1 MTDQIHP
8 LYREAI
14 ERLQVLLDRAQETEL
29 REPTAMTLATC
40 SRDGRPTARTVLLRG
55 LDERGM
61 VFYTNLTSR
70 KGRQLEDNPRAAL
83 CFHWQ
88 PLEEQVLVEGDVEL
102 VSDAE
107 ADAYWNSRP
116 RESQIGGWASRQSER
131 LPSRFRLLRRVV
143 SRTAR
148 YNAQPIPR
156 PPFWPGFRICP
167 QRIEFWSSR
176 PGRLHDRR
184 CYERHRE
191 EWERYFLYP

>member
-8 LYREAI
+8 LYREALQ
-14 ERLQVLLDRAQETEL
+14 RLQNLLDRAEETDL

-40 SRDGRPTARTVLLRG
+40 GSDGRPTARTVLLRG

-70 KGRQLEDNPRAAL
+70 KGRQLDENPRAAL

-131 LPSRFRLLRRVV
+131 LPNRFRLLRRVV

-148 YNAQPIPR
+148 FNVHSIPR
-156 PPFWPGFRICP
+156 PPFWSGFRIHP

-176 PGRLHDRR
+176 PARLHDRR
-184 CYERHRE
+184 CYERHGQ
-191 EWERYFLYP
+191 EWERYLLYP